1 MELLSLAERPDL
13 IGPMWSMPSPWPI
26 FMTMDPIG
34 DELFSRLP
42 DVFAEFQFVA
52 LGDQGDVIAKVNSI
66 PFVWDGTD
74 DDLPISGWD
83 GVQVRGFADQRAG
96 RGPNAVSLLEARIV
110 PGHLGS
116 GMSAALLQAACARVA
131 ATGIRDLFGPVRP
144 AAKAAE
150 PRMPMVEYVNRIRE
164 DGLPTDGW
172 IRTHVRLGAR
182 IVKVCPTSMAVPGS
196 LAQWREWTGLPF
208 DNSGPV
214 DVPGA
219 IAPVLV
225 NVDQDC
231 AVYVEPNVW
240 LHHRLSSSSNDN
252 GRSNGSALAAAG

>member
-13 IGPMWSMPSPWPI
+13 IDLMWHMPNPWPT
-26 FMTMDPIG
+26 FMTKDPIG

-42 DVFAEFQFVA
+42 EIFPEFQFVLLDEA
-52 LGDQGDVIAKVNSI
+52 GDVIAKINSI

-74 DDLPISGWD
+74 EDLPINGWD
-83 GVQVRGFADQRAG
+83 GVQVRGFASQREDRAS
-96 RGPNAVSLLEARIV
+96 NAVSLLEARIV
-110 PGHLGS
+110 PGRLGS
-116 GMSAALLQAACARVA
+116 GMSAALLTAARQRVA
-131 ATGIRDLFGPVRP
+131 EAGISDLFGPVRP

-150 PRMPMVEYVNRIRE
+150 PRTPMVEYVHRVRE
-164 DGLPTDGW
+164 DGLPVDGW

-196 LAQWREWTGLPF
+196 LAEWREWTGLPF
-208 DNSGPV
+208 DTSGLV

-219 IAPVLV
+219 IAPVFV

-240 LHHRLSSSSNDN
+240 LHHRLS
-252 GRSNGSALAAAG
+252 G

>member
-13 IGPMWSMPSPWPI
+13 TEPMWNMPNPWPE
-26 FMTMDPIG
+26 FMTKDPIG
-34 DELFSRLP
+34 DEFFSRLP
-42 DVFAEFQFVA
+42 DVFPEFQFVVTDVD
-52 LGDQGDVIAKVNSI
+52 GEVIAKINSI

-74 DDLPISGWD
+74 DDLPASGWD
-83 GVQVRGFADQRAG
+83 GVQIRGFGDRVGDRRAT
-96 RGPNAVSLLEARIV
+96 AVSLLEARIV

-116 GMSAALLQAACARVA
+116 GMSAALLVA
-131 ATGIRDLFGPVRP
+131 ARQRVEAVGIHHLFGPVRP
-144 AAKAAE
+144 AAKASE
-150 PRMPMVEYVNRIRE
+150 PRTPMVEYARRVRD
-164 DGLPTDGW
+164 DGLPADGW

-208 DNSGPV
+208 DTSGLV

-219 IAPVLV
+219 IAPVFV

-240 LHHRLSSSSNDN
+240 LHHRLTGN
-252 GRSNGSALAAAG
+252 SAAQ